1 MLTSIDVRISR
12 LYAPVSRQVQE
23 IKGCLLLIFFKQQMP
38 PVELLSSCYCYDFRQ
53 QFGYFSFA
61 KGVKFSAILYCSTK
75 STQPCPRVCRFAAH
89 FSGIYVVPLT
99 SFSTYRKRLP
109 NLCNV
114 SWLWRIIRSI
124 WANQKRNVVPLTSF
138 STYRKRLPNLSNASW
153 LRKIIRWIWAN
164 QKRINILNE

>member
-12 LYAPVSRQVQE
+12 LYSPVSRQVQE

-61 KGVKFSAILYCSTK
+61 KGIKVSAILYCSTK

-89 FSGIYVVPLT
+89 FFWHLCCTIDVIFHISQTSSKFVQRQLVTKNYPQDLSQSETECCTIDVVFHLSQTSSEFVQRQLVTENYPLD
-99 SFSTYRKRLP
+99 
-109 NLCNV
+109 
-114 SWLWRIIRSI
+114 
-124 WANQKRNVVPLTSF
+124 
-138 STYRKRLPNLSNASW
+138 LSQSETD
-153 LRKIIRWIWAN
+153 KYF
-164 QKRINILNE
+164 E

>member
-1 MLTSIDVRISR
+1 MLTSIDVQISR

-75 STQPCPRVCRFAAH
+75 STQPCPRACRFAVH

-114 SWLWRIIRSI
+114 SWLWRIIRRI
-124 WANQKRNVVPLTSF
+124 WANRNGMLYHWRRFPLTANVFQICPTLAGYEKF
-138 STYRKRLPNLSNASW
+138 SVGFEP
-153 LRKIIRWIWAN
+153 IRN
-164 QKRINILNE
+164 G

>member
-12 LYAPVSRQVQE
+12 LYSPVSRQVQE
-23 IKGCLLLIFFKQQMP
+23 IKGCLLLIFFKKQMS

-53 QFGYFSFA
+53 QFGYFSFV

-75 STQPCPRVCRFAAH
+75 STQPCPRACRFAVH

-114 SWLWRIIRSI
+114 SWLWRIIRRI
-124 WANQKRNVVPLTSF
+124 WANRNGMLYHWRRFPLIANVFQICPTLAG
-138 STYRKRLPNLSNASW
+138 YGKLSVGFEP
-153 LRKIIRWIWAN
+153 IRN
-164 QKRINILNE
+164 G

>member
-12 LYAPVSRQVQE
+12 LYSPVSRQVQE

-61 KGVKFSAILYCSTK
+61 KGIKVSAILYCSTK

-114 SWLWRIIRSI
+114 SWLRKIIRRI

-138 STYRKRLPNLSNASW
+138 STYRKRLPNLSNDSW
-153 LRKIIRWIWAN
+153 LRKIIRWILAN

>member
-1 MLTSIDVRISR
+1 MLTSIDVRSSR
-12 LYAPVSRQVQE
+12 LYSPVSRQVQE

-38 PVELLSSCYCYDFRQ
+38 PVELLSSGYRHDFRQ

-89 FSGIYVVPLT
+89 FSGIDVVPLT

-109 NLCNV
+109 NLCNI
-114 SWLWRIIRSI
+114 SWLWRIIRRI

-138 STYRKRLPNLSNASW
+138 STYRKRLPNLSNDSW